1 MTIIE
6 LEQRVVALEQA
17 VAQLKHHP
25 ATLPAE
31 QPEELG
37 AEDPTEDQLI
47 PGAEYPLVLSVPPRR
62 VVRLRGRIVKVE
74 AGRQEFGLSPKEW
87 ASLQLEED
95 DE

>member
-1 MTIIE
+1 MTITE
-6 LEQRVVALEQA
+6 LEQRLVALEQA

-25 ATLPAE
+25 ATPPAE

-37 AEDPTEDQLI
+37 AGDPTDDDLI
-47 PGAEYPLVLSVPPRR
+47 PGVEYPLVLSVPPQE

-74 AGRQEFGLSPKEW
+74 RGRQEFGLSPEEW
-87 ASLQLEED
+87 ASLQLEEG